1 MGSSM
6 GSEAHLM
13 ATTCKQAIA
22 NFEGN
27 TVRNKERK
35 KAEES
40 TVVKL
45 YFQAPP
51 IAKLD
56 AAALATLKSCEH
68 LALSTNCIEK
78 MVNLSGMENL
88 RILSL
93 GRNKIKKL
101 EQLDAI
107 SDRLQ
112 ELWISYNLLT
122 NLSGIEQCSKLRQ
135 LCAGNNNISDQRELS
150 RLQVLPAL
158 EELVLYG
165 NPMQKKIEDESGAAQ
180 WAEKAL
186 SVLPNLRR
194 LDGIAAVSWRTKITE
209 GNEVQLKE
217 LFQKMDA
224 DGSGDLSLTEV
235 QHALEDQEIRRNS
248 MISKEK
254 ADELFSNMDQDGSG
268 TIDWEEFRR
277 FFSTKRR
284 ASAVNLG
291 I

>member
-1 MGSSM
+1 
-6 GSEAHLM
+6 M

-93 GRNKIKKL
+93 GRNKVRYAH
-101 EQLDAI
+101 E
-107 SDRLQ
+107 
-112 ELWISYNLLT
+112 
-122 NLSGIEQCSKLRQ
+122 
-135 LCAGNNNISDQRELS
+135 
-150 RLQVLPAL
+150 
-158 EELVLYG
+158 
-165 NPMQKKIEDESGAAQ
+165 
-180 WAEKAL
+180 
-186 SVLPNLRR
+186 
-194 LDGIAAVSWRTKITE
+194 
-209 GNEVQLKE
+209 
-217 LFQKMDA
+217 
-224 DGSGDLSLTEV
+224 
-235 QHALEDQEIRRNS
+235 H
-248 MISKEK
+248 
-254 ADELFSNMDQDGSG
+254 
-268 TIDWEEFRR
+268 
-277 FFSTKRR
+277 R
-284 ASAVNLG
+284 ARGVTA
-291 I
+291 

>member
-1 MGSSM
+1 MGSSL
-6 GSEAHLM
+6 SAHSHLM

-224 DGSGDLSLTEV
+224 DGSGKLEQTLAATWIGCCTV
-235 QHALEDQEIRRNS
+235 VICCCYVLAAMAALI
-248 MISKEK
+248 
-254 ADELFSNMDQDGSG
+254 
-268 TIDWEEFRR
+268 TT
-277 FFSTKRR
+277 STK
-284 ASAVNLG
+284 SAAHGTKRSLADCTRVHRYSR
-291 I
+291 